1 MFLYFIIHTSRT
13 HCSSFVSVSSLLA
26 LFIRFSPSFYQP
38 FLLFM
43 LLFSPLI
50 IFYIFSF
57 LYHSLIQLFLPFRHS
72 FYSCFIQS
80 SSTLL
85 FFLPPHPPSSTLL
98 LVSHPMPQTFLH
110 GEFPKWIFFPSF
122 LGHKT
127 GGGSCR
133 YMKHCWERPLGVPEE
148 RGSALEAS

>member
-1 MFLYFIIHTSRT
+1 MFLYFIIPLLNFVHI
-13 HCSSFVSVSSLLA
+13 SSVLA
-26 LFIRFSPSFYQP
+26 LFIRFSPSFYQS

-43 LLFSPLI
+43 LYSVLSLFSTFFLIRLPLRLSYSTI
-50 IFYIFSF
+50 SP
-57 LYHSLIQLFLPFRHS
+57 LPIFRHS

-80 SSTLL
+80 SSS
-85 FFLPPHPPSSTLL
+85 FSSSSFLYAP
-98 LVSHPMPQTFLH
+98 LVSHPVPQNFLR

-133 YMKHCWERPLGVPEE
+133 HMKHCWERPLGVPEE